1 MANGSLYEVF
11 LSVRDRRQSSG
22 RRHPLAAILS
32 QATVAIMAGAR
43 SLEALA
49 QFGRDRG
56 AAFGAA
62 VGYTDLRLPCK
73 ATFHNVF
80 KALPAGAFESAIESW
95 LVGRAKAGWKA
106 VAVDGKALCGA
117 TGEKLPGVHLLTA
130 YAPEAQTALAQMRVN
145 AKTNEHKAAL
155 QLLDL
160 LPVEGKLVTGDAMF
174 CQRDLSQKVRQ
185 KKGITSGRSRTIN
198 PSSSRKS

>member
-1 MANGSLYEVF
+1 MAQRSLYEVF
-11 LSVRDRRQSSG
+11 LSVRDPRHASG
-22 RRHPLAAILS
+22 RRHPLAALLTH
-32 QATVAIMAGAR
+32 ATVALLAGGR

-56 AAFGAA
+56 EAFATA
-62 VGYTDLRLPCK
+62 VGYTHRPLPCK

-80 KALPAGAFESAIESW
+80 KVLPAGAFARAWEPW
-95 LVGRAKAGWKA
+95 LVGQAQAGWRA
-106 VAVDGKALCGA
+106 VAVDGKSLRGTTGA
-117 TGEKLPGVHLLTA
+117 QLPGVHLLAA
-130 YAPEAQTALAQMRVN
+130 YAPQARAALAQMRVD

-160 LPVEGKLVTGDAMF
+160 LPLEGKLVTGDAAF
-174 CQRDLSQKVRQ
+174 CQRDLSRKVRQ
-185 KKGITSGRSRTIN
+185 KKGTTSGRSRTTS